1 MTSAA
6 DTLAA
11 ELQATGLIVERDA
24 DLATNSGFTQRCRV
38 DVASMLEVARVFAQH
53 DYFLEMLTCLDERQ
67 TDQRMRVVY
76 TFNRFEASD
85 RHVFHVDLAPT
96 QPWRG
101 PPAKGKAAGVEEGS
115 DEATV
120 PETRPTEA
128 VSIVSVYPAANWMER
143 EVFDMYGVRFSGH
156 PDLKRIL
163 LPDDADFYALLKDF
177 GRMEDAKQDQAKQ
190 DEAHAGA

>member
-128 VSIVSVYPAANWMER
+128 VSIVSVFPAADWMER

-163 LPDDADFYALLKDF
+163 LPEDADFHALLKDF
-177 GRMEDAKQDQAKQ
+177 GRMDDVEQDEAKQ
-190 DEAHAGA
+190 DEVNAGA

>member
-53 DYFLEMLTCLDERQ
+53 EYFLEMLTCLDERQ

-96 QPWRG
+96 QHWKG
-101 PPAKGKAAGVEEGS
+101 PPAKGKAASAEEGS

-128 VSIVSVYPAANWMER
+128 VSIVSVFPAADWMER
-143 EVFDMYGVRFSGH
+143 EVLDMYGVRFSGH

-163 LPDDADFYALLKDF
+163 LPEDADFHALLKDF
-177 GRMEDAKQDQAKQ
+177 GRMDDVEQDEAKQ
-190 DEAHAGA
+190 DEVNAGA